1 MKNMITKT
9 VFTMGLLALSAS
21 ALADHHGEGEGKS
34 KTIIGYDTS
43 EGARADLY
51 AGSLSNIM
59 IWESY
64 MKAHNQ
70 YDLKAIRAANADE
83 FKLWNAEGVVIESTD
98 DQIARLQD
106 WFDNSNPQWVH
117 RYSMANEFT
126 DEDGVLQQYVTTA
139 WERTETI
146 EGGITK
152 VQEVFDV
159 LIENEKIK
167 TFYIAERAILTGD

>member
-21 ALADHHGEGEGKS
+21 ALADHHGEDEEKS

-43 EGARADLY
+43 EGARADVY
-51 AGSLSNIM
+51 AGSVSNIM
-59 IWESY
+59 NWESY

-70 YDLKAIRAANADE
+70 HDLKAICAANADE

-106 WFDNSNPQWVH
+106 WFDNSNPQWAH
-117 RYSMANEFT
+117 LYSMANEFT

-146 EGGITK
+146 EGAVTK
-152 VQEVFDV
+152 VQEVSDV

>member
-1 MKNMITKT
+1 M
-9 VFTMGLLALSAS
+9 
-21 ALADHHGEGEGKS
+21 
-34 KTIIGYDTS
+34 
-43 EGARADLY
+43 
-51 AGSLSNIM
+51 
-59 IWESY
+59 
-64 MKAHNQ
+64 
-70 YDLKAIRAANADE
+70 
-83 FKLWNAEGVVIESTD
+83 IESTD

-106 WFDNSNPQWVH
+106 WFDNSNPQWAH

-146 EGGITK
+146 EGEVTK

>member
-21 ALADHHGEGEGKS
+21 ALADHHGEGEEKS

-83 FKLWNAEGVVIESTD
+83 FKLWNAEGVMIESTD
-98 DQIARLQD
+98 D
-106 WFDNSNPQWVH
+106 
-117 RYSMANEFT
+117 
-126 DEDGVLQQYVTTA
+126 
-139 WERTETI
+139 
-146 EGGITK
+146 
-152 VQEVFDV
+152 
-159 LIENEKIK
+159 
-167 TFYIAERAILTGD
+167 